1 MKLRE
6 LEIFHAIMR
15 GGSITEAARI
25 LGISQPAVSTALRY
39 AEDQLGM
46 PLFRRAHGRIEPTPE
61 ALNLF
66 PEVEALFQKFEAIR
80 RYAEDL
86 RGTQSGLLSIASTP
100 TLSYAYLAPATNRFR
115 QSRPNVHVVLYTTNT
130 RQIVEQAST
139 RQIDIGIIAN
149 PTNAVELSSEVLA
162 EAELLV
168 VMGREHPLAGHDV
181 VRPRDLKGYPLITNT
196 HHSLYD
202 VIAEEFR
209 REKVDFDVSI
219 AANHHMTTC
228 LLLEGS
234 STAVAIVDPW
244 MPENIFPNLL
254 RKKFR
259 PRLEIQARLVWA
271 NSRALSRIAEAFVVE
286 LRSVAQERAALRV
299 AAAQ

>member
-61 ALNLF
+61 AMNLF

-86 RGTQSGLLSIASTP
+86 RGTHSGLLSIASTP
-100 TLSYAYLAPATNRFR
+100 TLSYAYLAPATNCFR

-149 PTNAVELSSEVLA
+149 PTNAVELDSEVLA

-168 VMGREHPLAGHDV
+168 VMDRNHPLAGHDV

-209 REKVDFDVSI
+209 REDVDLDVAI
-219 AANHHMTTC
+219 AVNHHMTTC

-234 STAVAIVDPW
+234 NAVAIVDPW
-244 MPENIFPNLL
+244 MPENIFPTLL

-259 PRLEIQARLVWA
+259 PRLQIQARLVWN
-271 NSRALSRIAEAFVVE
+271 NSRALSRIAEAFVAE
-286 LRSVAQERAALRV
+286 LRSVAQERAALRA